1 MGFVIGAIIMGAGM
15 LLSANASNNAANVQ
29 QEGINQA
36 AAQAEAQAG
45 RQAEQDAL
53 LEEQRER
60 YREFEF
66 FNPYADLE
74 NPYANMQNM
83 YAGMQNVYEDL
94 TVSQQAARFQMEQG
108 TQQRANIMQQMRGA
122 AGGSGIA
129 ALAQSLA
136 QQGTIQAR
144 QVSVDIA
151 QQEATNQRLRAQGA
165 GQIQQLERG
174 AAAQL
179 QALERQGLSAT
190 QMARAGGE
198 MAVQEAEMQRQATL
212 LGVAYQGAAGASAGL
227 QQAYANQMQMQFG
240 MGQIYSQQAGAYANM
255 AGTVGGA
262 YFGNPNIGSD
272 RKLKKDIKRI
282 GLSPS
287 GLKIYSFKYIDKSH
301 GKGTWQGVMSD
312 EIPQYAVS
320 KHKDGYDM
328 VDYSM
333 LDVEFKQL

>member
-1 MGFVIGAIIMGAGM
+1 MAAISTGAAILIGAGV
-15 LLSANASNNAANVQ
+15 SYVASTNAANTAAEVQ
-29 QEGINQA
+29 QAGIDQA
-36 AAQAEAQAG
+36 AEQAETQAS

-53 LEEQRER
+53 LEAQRER

-83 YAGMQNVYEDL
+83 YAGMENVYEDL
-94 TVSQQAARFQMEQG
+94 TVSQEAARFQMEQG

-122 AGGSGIA
+122 AGGSGVA

-151 QQEATNQRLRAQGA
+151 QQEAANQRLRAQGA

-179 QALERQGLSAT
+179 QSLERQGFSAT

-198 MAVQEAEMQRQATL
+198 MALQEAEMQRQSTL
-212 LGVAYQGAAGASAGL
+212 LGVAFQGAAGASAGL
-227 QQAYANQMQMQFG
+227 QQAYANQMQMNFG
-240 MGQIYSQQAGAYANM
+240 MGQIYSQQAGAYAGMTGDLFN
-255 AGTVGGA
+255 AYGA
-262 YFGNPNIGSD
+262 YM
-272 RKLKKDIKRI
+272 
-282 GLSPS
+282 
-287 GLKIYSFKYIDKSH
+287 
-301 GKGTWQGVMSD
+301 GTQ
-312 EIPQYAVS
+312 
-320 KHKDGYDM
+320 
-328 VDYSM
+328 
-333 LDVEFKQL
+333 

>member
-1 MGFVIGAIIMGAGM
+1 MAAISTGAAILIGAGV
-15 LLSANASNNAANVQ
+15 SYVASTNAANTAAEVQ
-29 QEGINQA
+29 QAGIDQA
-36 AAQAEAQAG
+36 AEQAETQAS

-53 LEEQRER
+53 LEAQRER

-83 YAGMQNVYEDL
+83 YAGMENVYEDL
-94 TVSQQAARFQMEQG
+94 TVSQEAARFQMEQG

-122 AGGSGIA
+122 AGGSGVA

-151 QQEATNQRLRAQGA
+151 QQEAANQRLRAQGA

-179 QALERQGLSAT
+179 QSLERQGFSAT

-198 MAVQEAEMQRQATL
+198 MALQEAEMQRQSTL
-212 LGVAYQGAAGASAGL
+212 LGVAFQGAAGASAGL
-227 QQAYANQMQMQFG
+227 QQAYANQMQMNFG
-240 MGQIYSQQAGAYANM
+240 MGQIYSQQAGAYAGMTGDLFN
-255 AGTVGGA
+255 AYGA
-262 YFGNPNIGSD
+262 YMGC
-272 RKLKKDIKRI
+272 L
-282 GLSPS
+282 LYTSPS
-287 GLKIYSFKYIDKSH
+287 PRD
-301 GKGTWQGVMSD
+301 
-312 EIPQYAVS
+312 
-320 KHKDGYDM
+320 
-328 VDYSM
+328 
-333 LDVEFKQL
+333 